1 MAATEIRDL
10 ITGYVKDNELNSK
23 TDRRYELHFNSFWLF
38 LAIIF
43 ILVDRTY
50 FSFNVIYNNHPLVVP
65 IAKCPQ
71 PFYRRGP
78 LNTGQL
84 YHDPWTIDI
93 PFHHVNLA

>member
-1 MAATEIRDL
+1 MTATEIREL

-50 FSFNVIYNNHPLVVP
+50 F
-65 IAKCPQ
+65 
-71 PFYRRGP
+71 
-78 LNTGQL
+78 
-84 YHDPWTIDI
+84 
-93 PFHHVNLA
+93 